1 MVGGGRIFV
10 LGSRWGGSEGTGDVL
25 VGGLPCMDGGWSYLG
40 GFEALFSFEFRVLVI
55 FERGDLLV
63 HSPEVGL
70 ELQGLGDLG
79 DYDGLY
85 CGGSHCV

>member
-1 MVGGGRIFV
+1 MVGGGRISA

-25 VGGLPCMDGGWSYLG
+25 VGCLPWMSGGWSYLG
-40 GFEALFSFEFRVLVI
+40 GFETLFSFEFRVLVI

-70 ELQGLGDLG
+70 ELQGLGGLG